1 MSKFNDVTRMKS
13 FFAGERKPG
22 FTVLV
27 PDDVCLSD
35 RAKGVLPGRGSRKQS
50 LHFYRVAS
58 GGRPLKTSANAD
70 TKSL

>member
-1 MSKFNDVTRMKS
+1 MKS

-35 RAKGVLPGRGSRKQS
+35 RAKGVLPGRGSRKQY
-50 LHFYRVAS
+50 LHFYRVVS
-58 GGRPLKTSANAD
+58 DRIRSVKEVIEKLKAD
-70 TKSL
+70 FFLSKALL